1 METKRKFGMR
11 DKVAYA
17 AGDFGCNMS
26 FSLKGTVQ
34 TFWLVFMMLETGLL
48 SALLLAVQIWDAI
61 NDPLIGSMI
70 DADRRKYKLGK
81 FKTYILIGAIG
92 LLVAGALVFIPV
104 PNAPV
109 FIKAIVFILGY
120 IVWDACYTVANVPYG
135 SMLSLVTEDAGER
148 AQLST
153 WRSIG
158 SMFGNL
164 APNIILPMII
174 WEKVVDEK
182 GEPVIN
188 AETGEQVQN
197 LLGERV
203 FFAALLMGVLG
214 FIAFLFMIKT
224 ITIRVDENSVKTNE
238 NEKFNVLAAFGNF
251 MKNRPAVGATL
262 AAMGMFLGM
271 QSATTATSIM
281 FAIYFGMAELSGI
294 VQLIGFLPMLAFMP
308 FIKKIVSKWGK
319 KEASVVGTIVSLV
332 GGVMMFIFPMIPN
345 KSFALVFYIV
355 ALGIFGFGMGVYTC
369 VSWALMAD
377 AIDYNEWKT
386 GKREEG
392 TVYSLHSFFR
402 KLAQGVGP
410 SVVLLLMGWLG
421 YNAKLGVGAQSAS
434 TAYNMCWLVAAL
446 YMFSAVMQ
454 FIGLAVIYNL
464 DKKTLAKM
472 QTELDERH
480 GKTE

>member
-34 TFWLVFMMLETGLL
+34 TFWLVFMMMETGLL
-48 SALLLAVQIWDAI
+48 SALLLAVQIWDAV

-70 DADRRKYKLGK
+70 DADRRKYKMGK

-92 LLVAGALVFIPV
+92 LLVAGSLVFIPV
-104 PNAPV
+104 PNAST

-120 IVWDACYTVANVPYG
+120 IVWDACYTIANVPYG
-135 SMLSLVTEDAGER
+135 SMLSLVTEDPGER

-164 APNIILPMII
+164 LPNIILPMII
-174 WEKVVDEK
+174 WEKVVDEN
-182 GEPVIN
+182 GDPVLN

-197 LLGERV
+197 LIGERV
-203 FFAALLMGVLG
+203 FVAALLMGVIG
-214 FIAFLFMIKT
+214 FIAFLFMIKK
-224 ITIRVDENSVKTNE
+224 ITIRVDENTVKTNE
-238 NEKFNVLAAFGNF
+238 SEKFNVIKAFGNF

-281 FAIYFGMAELSGI
+281 FAIYFGKAQLSGL
-294 VQLIGFLPMLAFMP
+294 VQLIGFVPMFIFMP
-308 FIKKIVSKWGK
+308 FIKKIVGKWGK
-319 KEASVVGTIVSLV
+319 KEASVAGTVVSLV
-332 GGVMMFIFPMIPN
+332 GGVLMFIFPMIPN
-345 KSFALVFYIV
+345 KMIALVVYIFALCVFG
-355 ALGIFGFGMGVYTC
+355 LGMGIYTC

-410 SVVLLLMGWLG
+410 SVVLLLMGALG
-421 YNAKLGVGAQSAS
+421 YNSKLGVGAQSAS

-446 YMFSAVMQ
+446 YMFSAIMQ

-464 DKKTLAKM
+464 DKKTMAQM
-472 QTELDERH
+472 QEELDARR
-480 GKTE
+480 GKAE

>member
-1 METKRKFGMR
+1 MDTKRKFGMR

-48 SALLLAVQIWDAI
+48 SALLLVVQIWDAL

-92 LLVAGALVFIPV
+92 LLVAGALVFIPI

-109 FIKAIVFILGY
+109 VIKAIVFILGY

-158 SMFGNL
+158 STFGNL
-164 APNIILPMII
+164 LPNMILPMLI
-174 WEKVVDEK
+174 WEKVVDES
-182 GEPVIN
+182 GEPVVN
-188 AETGEQVQN
+188 AETGEQVQT
-197 LLGERV
+197 LIGERV
-203 FFAALLMGVLG
+203 FIAALLMGVLG
-214 FIAFLFMIKT
+214 FIAFLFMIKN
-224 ITIRVDENSVKTNE
+224 ITIRVDENKVKTNE
-238 NEKFNVLAAFGNF
+238 NEKFNVIKAFGNF
-251 MKNRPAVGATL
+251 MKNRPAVGATI

-281 FAIYFGMAELSGI
+281 FAIYFGMAELSGV
-294 VQLIGFLPMLAFMP
+294 VQLIGFLPMFLFMP
-308 FIKKIVSKWGK
+308 FIKKIVGKWGK
-319 KEASVVGTIVSLV
+319 KEASVAGTIISLL
-332 GGVMMFIFPMIPN
+332 GGVLMFVFPLLPTKN
-345 KSFALVFYIV
+345 VALVVYI
-355 ALGIFGFGMGVYTC
+355 ASLCIFGLGMGIYTC

-402 KLAQGVGP
+402 KLAQGIGP
-410 SVVLLLMGWLG
+410 SIVLLLMGFLG
-421 YNAKLGVGAQSAS
+421 YNSKLGVGAQSAG

-446 YMFSAVMQ
+446 YLFSAIMQ
-454 FIGLAVIYNL
+454 FVGLALVYNL
-464 DKKTLAKM
+464 DKKTLEQM
-472 QTELDERH
+472 QTELEERH
-480 GKTE
+480 AKAE